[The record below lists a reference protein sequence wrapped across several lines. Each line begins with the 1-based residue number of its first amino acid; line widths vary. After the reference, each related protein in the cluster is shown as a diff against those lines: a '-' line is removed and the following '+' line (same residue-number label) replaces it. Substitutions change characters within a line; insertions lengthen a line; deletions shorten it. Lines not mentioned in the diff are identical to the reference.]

1 MSCRH
6 HQCHLQSPRSVT
18 CVVGLCVCR
27 LRLPDSTSSALQSSI
42 HGTLKDL
49 ASLKDPSIDAV
60 VQKCLEAAEILDV
73 AASPPLG
80 TFSVADLVQRFNM
93 CLARQSSGRAKQL
106 EVALDNECKLLKQ
119 LAKRVINKYVAE
131 LRGPLCISLSC
142 VGDGAVSS
150 HCRTP
155 SPAAG
160 IPTFRRPSSGVQW
173 SSWPPCTTWKSF
185 VTSLT
190 RSLLALSVPY
200 VRE

>member
-1 MSCRH
+1 MLQWVQTSNVNAGTSESALSCRH

-106 EVALDNECKLLKQ
+106 EVALDNECKLLRQ
-119 LAKRVINKYVAE
+119 LAKRVIDKYVA
-131 LRGPLCISLSC
+131 
-142 VGDGAVSS
+142 A
-150 HCRTP
+150 
-155 SPAAG
+155 
-160 IPTFRRPSSGVQW
+160 
-173 SSWPPCTTWKSF
+173 
-185 VTSLT
+185 
-190 RSLLALSVPY
+190 
-200 VRE
+200 